1 MGFNVYEEF
10 WSLSRMFVFEFF
22 RLRLR
27 ELGYLYFRFIYW
39 LRVVGVGIGGSGF
52 FWLEEIFR

>member
-1 MGFNVYEEF
+1 
-10 WSLSRMFVFEFF
+10 MFVFEFF